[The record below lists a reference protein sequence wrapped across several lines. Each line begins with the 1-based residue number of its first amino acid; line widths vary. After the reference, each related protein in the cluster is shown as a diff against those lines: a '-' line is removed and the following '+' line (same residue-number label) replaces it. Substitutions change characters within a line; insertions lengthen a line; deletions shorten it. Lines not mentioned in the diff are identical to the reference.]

1 MNTQRRPGSREQHQL
16 PPGPHGFS
24 RSFVAR
30 NQRDRILMAVADAT
44 SERGYAQA
52 SVEDIIARAGVSR
65 RTFYDLFKNKEDAF
79 LAAYDEAVRRFMK
92 SIRDDRTAER
102 DFASR
107 MTAGLRA
114 FLELLAGAPS
124 FARMCIVEVLAAGP
138 EAVRRRNDAMTTL
151 SAMIE
156 DDARRLSS
164 RPQSPVAVEM
174 LVGGIYELVYSRL
187 AAGRVDEIER
197 LLPEVV
203 YATLAPYL
211 GERAA
216 AAARHELL
224 GNPGSAK
231 SRAASAA

>member
-1 MNTQRRPGSREQHQL
+1 
-16 PPGPHGFS
+16 
-24 RSFVAR
+24 VAR
-30 NQRDRILMAVADAT
+30 NQRDRILIAVADAT

-79 LAAYDEAVRRFMK
+79 VAAYDEAVRRLMR

-114 FLELLAGAPS
+114 FLELLTGAPS

-138 EAVRRRNDAMTTL
+138 EAVRRRNDAMAAL
-151 SAMIE
+151 AAMIE
-156 DDARRLSS
+156 DDGRRLSS

-187 AAGRVDEIER
+187 AAGRVDEIEG

-203 YATLAPYL
+203 YATLVPYL
-211 GERAA
+211 GEEAA
-216 AAARHELL
+216 VAARHELL
-224 GNPGSAK
+224 GSPATAK
-231 SRAASAA
+231 SRAASAG